1 MVVDKF
7 WKIFHAQ
14 ESDSLRPHWMGE
26 KCSKQQ
32 SKFGFWGG
40 GAYFLTREQVEG
52 EVQGEDDVLQDFLKD
67 IDKGPRHAHVV
78 KLEKSEIEVQEAES
92 GFEVRH

>member
-1 MVVDKF
+1 VNFPLTLAGVGF
-7 WKIFHAQ
+7 RYFH
-14 ESDSLRPHWMGE
+14 SVPW
-26 KCSKQQ
+26 
-32 SKFGFWGG
+32 WGG